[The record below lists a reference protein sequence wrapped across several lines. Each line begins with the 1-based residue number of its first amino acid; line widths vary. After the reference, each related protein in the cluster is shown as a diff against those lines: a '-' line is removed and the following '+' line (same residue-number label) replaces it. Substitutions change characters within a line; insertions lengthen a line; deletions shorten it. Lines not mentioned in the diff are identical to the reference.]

1 VAEPLHPVDPN
12 AHSSPPAHSA
22 PVDSLGFHPSAPFIR
37 RPVATFLLS
46 IALVLAGAAAYRQL
60 PIASLPQVEYPT
72 ISVTA
77 SLPGADPETVASAI
91 ATPLERQ
98 FGRIAGINQMT
109 STSSIGTASVLL
121 QFDLDRDVNG
131 AARDVEAAINA
142 ARSQLPAN
150 LPGNPTYRK
159 VNPSDPPIL
168 ILALTSPSLPVA
180 QLYDAADSIL
190 AQRISQ
196 IPGVG
201 DVTISGSA
209 KPAVR
214 VEVNPM
220 QLSAY
225 GLGLDAVTNMLGG
238 VNVNRP
244 KGFLS
249 NDTTQWSVS
258 DTDQLGNASTYAPLI
273 VSWRNGAPVRLRDV
287 ATVRDSVEDIYTRGV
302 SGTQTAILMIISKSP
317 GANIIDTVDGIDAIL
332 PELKASINPSIT
344 ITTAIDR
351 TVNIRASVR
360 EVTHTLVLSIV
371 LVTLVVFCFLREVPS
386 TIIPS
391 VSVPLSLLGTF
402 AVMVLLHETLD
413 NLSLMALTIST
424 GFVVDD
430 AIVVIENINR
440 HMEAGMS
447 PFDAAMLGS
456 REIGFTVLSMS
467 TSLIAVFIPI
477 LMMGGLMGRLF
488 REFAVVLSTA
498 ILVSLVVSLTTTPML
513 SAKFLQPHA
522 SRKHGRV
529 YAFGERAFNRLL
541 GGYLRGLS
549 WVLTHQRT
557 MLALTFCTFLLS
569 VYLYIIVPKGFFP
582 QQDIGRLQGR
592 VVGQQDT
599 SFDSMK
605 VKMQQYADILSH
617 DPDANIIVNFL
628 GYGPTGAAANQG
640 QLFMTLRPLADR
652 PKGDTA
658 DVIINRLRPQI
669 ARVTGATLF
678 LQAQQDLNIG
688 ARASATQFQYTLT
701 SQNLED
707 LRVWTPRMMER
718 MLKMKE
724 IRDVNTDQQDSGL
737 REQLSIDR
745 DTASRLGITS
755 SDIDNVLYSAY
766 GQRQVSTIYTT
777 NNQYHV
783 VLYVS
788 PEYQRDPSSIDSLY
802 VRHTATGLTTANDA
816 SAPPPVL
823 SASAFSANPAGTS
836 SPTVPAAANPAVP
849 LSAIVHRTE
858 RRSALV
864 VNHQSQF
871 PAATISFNLAPGVSL
886 GQATDSIEA
895 AQRELNLPASIQTGF
910 QGTAQAF
917 QDSLS
922 SEPVL
927 ILLAV
932 VTVYIVLG
940 MLYESFIHPLTI
952 LSTLP
957 SAGVGALLALLL
969 FKIELS
975 VIAMIGIILLIGIV
989 KKNAILM
996 IDFAIIAQRDLDR
1009 TPEQAIS
1016 EACTLRFR
1024 PIMMTTMAA
1033 MLGALPL
1040 AIDSGVG
1047 YELRRPLGITIVG
1060 GLLVSQ
1066 MLTLFT
1072 TPVVYLFFDG
1082 LRDRLWRVFG
1092 RKCNAPLLNRPPAT
1106 AGTVDTPAAVVY

>member
-1 VAEPLHPVDPN
+1 MSEVLHRED
-12 AHSSPPAHSA
+12 HSA
-22 PVDSLGFHPSAPFIR
+22 PAAMPGSTLDFHPSAPFIR

-46 IALVLAGAAAYRQL
+46 IAIMLAGAAAYREL

-72 ISVTA
+72 ISVNA
-77 SLPGADPETVASAI
+77 ELPGADPETVASAI

-109 STSSIGTASVLL
+109 STSSIGSASIML

-150 LPGNPTYRK
+150 MPGNPTYRK
-159 VNPSDPPIL
+159 VNPSDPPVL
-168 ILALTSPSLPVA
+168 ILALTSPTLPVA
-180 QLYDAADSIL
+180 QMYDAADSII

-196 IPGVG
+196 VPGVG
-201 DVTISGSA
+201 EVRITGSA

-220 QLSAY
+220 QLSSY
-225 GLGLDAVTNMLGG
+225 GLGLNDIAAVLNRA
-238 VNVNRP
+238 NVNRP

-249 NDTTQWSVS
+249 DSDRRWSIS
-258 DTDQLGNASTYAPLI
+258 ATDQLGDASTYAPLI
-273 VSWRNGAPVRLRDV
+273 VAWHNGAPVRLRDV

-317 GANIIDTVDGIDAIL
+317 GANIIDTVDAINAIM
-332 PELKASINPSIT
+332 PELRASINPSIT
-344 ITTAIDR
+344 ISTAIDR
-351 TVNIRASVR
+351 TVNIRGSVR
-360 EVTHTLVLSIV
+360 EVTHTLIISIL
-371 LVTLVVFCFLREVPS
+371 LVVLVVFCFLREVRS

-391 VSVPLSLLGTF
+391 VSVPLSLLGAF
-402 AVMVLLHETLD
+402 IIMLLLHETLD

-440 HMEAGMS
+440 HMEEGMS

-477 LMMGGLMGRLF
+477 LMMGGLMGKLF
-488 REFAVVLSTA
+488 REFAIVLSAA
-498 ILVSLVVSLTTTPML
+498 IFVSLFASLTTTPML
-513 SAKFLQPHA
+513 SAKFLEPH
-522 SRKHGRV
+522 SKRRHGSI
-529 YAFGERAFNRLL
+529 YKFSERAFDALL
-541 GGYLRGLS
+541 NSYKAGLH
-549 WVLTHQRT
+549 WVLAHRKT
-557 MLALTFCTFLLS
+557 MLLVTVCTFALS
-569 VYLYIIVPKGFFP
+569 VYLYVIVPKGFFP

-592 VVGQQDT
+592 VVGQQDA

-605 VKMQQYADILSH
+605 VKMQQYADILAR
-617 DPDANIIVNFL
+617 DPDADIIVNFL

-640 QLFMTLRPLADR
+640 QLFMTLKPLAER
-652 PKGDTA
+652 PRGDTA
-658 DVIINRLRPQI
+658 DKIIARLRPQI
-669 ARVTGATLF
+669 ARVPGATLF
-678 LQAQQDLNIG
+678 LQAQQDLNVG
-688 ARASATQFQYTLT
+688 ARSSATQFQYTLS

-707 LRVWTPRMMER
+707 LRIWTPRMMAR
-718 MLKMKE
+718 MTKLKE
-724 IRDVNTDQQDSGL
+724 IRDVNTDQQDLGL
-737 REQLSIDR
+737 LEHVSIDR

-755 SDIDNVLYSAY
+755 SDIDNVLYSAF
-766 GQRQVSTIYTT
+766 GQRQVSTIFTAA
-777 NNQYHV
+777 NQYHV
-783 VLYVS
+783 VLYVN
-788 PEYQRDPSSIDSLY
+788 PEFQRGPADVDRLY
-802 VRHTATGLTTANDA
+802 VRHGTAGITTANEA
-816 SAPPPVL
+816 SAPPQVL
-823 SASAFSANPAGTS
+823 AASTSAVSDRASANAPETAA
-836 SPTVPAAANPAVP
+836 SPPIP
-849 LSAIVHRTE
+849 LSAITHRTE
-858 RRSALV
+858 RRSSLV
-864 VNHQSQF
+864 VNHQAQF

-886 GQATDSIEA
+886 SQATDAIDA
-895 AQRELNLPASIQTGF
+895 AERDLNLPATIQTGF

-917 QDSLS
+917 EDSLS

-927 ILLAV
+927 VLLSLT
-932 VTVYIVLG
+932 TVYIVLG

-957 SAGVGALLALLL
+957 SAGVGALVALLI

-975 VIAMIGIILLIGIV
+975 IIAMIGIILLIGIV
-989 KKNAILM
+989 KKNAIM
-996 IDFAIIAQRDLDR
+996 MVDFAIVAERDLGME
-1009 TPEQAIS
+1009 PERAIY
-1016 EACTLRFR
+1016 EACVLRFR

-1060 GLLVSQ
+1060 GLVVSQ
-1066 MLTLFT
+1066 ALTLFT

-1082 LRDRLWRVFG
+1082 VRDRLWSAFG
-1092 RKCNAPLLNRPPAT
+1092 GKGHAPQQNRPPHIAESE
-1106 AGTVDTPAAVVY
+1106 PAFSHMD